1 MIIAIDG
8 PSASGKSTTAKFI
21 ANKLGITHI
30 DTGAMYRAVTYH
42 VYENDIDILDDVVM
56 KKYLKDLE
64 IRFNLSNEIF
74 LNGVNL
80 TNEIRNVDIS
90 SKVSDVSAVLAIREK
105 MVQIQRDIG
114 SSIDCVLEG
123 RDIGTV
129 VFPNADFKFFL
140 DANITIRAKRRL
152 YDFESLGESYS
163 LDKIKSSIK
172 KRDEMDSNR
181 EHSPLKRAHESILI
195 DTSNLTIKDQVNKI
209 LEIIKKQEKEHQKYV

>member
-8 PSASGKSTTAKFI
+8 PSASGKSTSAKLI
-21 ANKLGITHI
+21 ANKLGVTHI

-42 VYENDIDILDDVVM
+42 IYDNNIDIHDDVVI
-56 KKYLKDLE
+56 KDYLRDLE
-64 IRFNLSNEIF
+64 IKFNLSNEIF

-80 TNEIRNVDIS
+80 SNEIRNVNVS
-90 SKVSDVSAVLAIREK
+90 SKVSGVSAVLAIREK
-105 MVQIQRDIG
+105 MVQIQRKIG
-114 SSIDCVLEG
+114 SSNDCVLEG

-140 DANITIRAKRRL
+140 DADIKTRAKRRL
-152 YDFESLGESYS
+152 SEYESLGERYS
-163 LDKIKSSIK
+163 LDKIISSIK

-209 LEIIKKQEKEHQKYV
+209 LGIIKEQEKEHQKYV